1 MAQFQCPADFV
12 PLQQVTAANL
22 NAHVN
27 NATALPGLINDQST
41 LSGSVESADSVLI
54 YDNSTTSLK
63 KTSAGNILSANIP
76 VVTSSITAGNGSDL
90 AVNIND
96 GTAVTGSTYISADGI
111 TVVVTTPAA
120 HGFSPGQI
128 VVITAAASGYNGK
141 FILTAASGSSFTY
154 VLTTAATAGSGTLTY
169 ARNGTSTVTGNQVV
183 TRDSYVGQNLN
194 VIGDLTV
201 SGNVS
206 GNINTSGNFTNSGTA
221 NFTGTLQVNGS
232 VGYVLTEIYEETIPP
247 WSAPSN
253 GQFWGVFTSASFTKP
268 AGEIWAFEVTF
279 NWRGYF
285 GYGGGEWAGR
295 YGSVAQGTGAYH
307 FHDFYF
313 DSQGGGTF
321 YRQQVLYRW
330 TADSAT
336 TFTSETFKIDASNSS
351 VGLQLFATVST
362 GHSLSTSVTP
372 SKFRIYKY
380 KTA

>member
-1 MAQFQCPADFV
+1 MAQISKGDTFTDG
-12 PLQQVTAANL
+12 QQVTGSRL
-22 NAHVN
+22 NQLV
-27 NATALPGLINDQST
+27 DSST
-41 LSGSVESADSVLI
+41 LLVGAITDQ
-54 YDNSTTSLK
+54 
-63 KTSAGNILSANIP
+63 P
-76 VVTSSITAGNGSDL
+76 SITANTLQATDTTIVNDAGVLKEATIGDFLNSNLPITTSAITGGSGVDI
-90 AVNIND
+90 AV
-96 GTAVTGSTYISADGI
+96 
-111 TVVVTTPAA
+111 TPAA
-120 HGFSPGQI
+120 GQKMDVAGAFEANSI
-128 VVITAAASGYNGK
+128 NSTGA
-141 FILTAASGSSFTY
+141 
-154 VLTTAATAGSGTLTY
+154 TTVGGTLT
-169 ARNGTSTVTGNQVV
+169 VTGGS
-183 TRDSYVGQNLN
+183 TLTGN
-194 VIGDLTV
+194 VIADNGF
-201 SGNVS
+201 
-206 GNINTSGNFTNSGTA
+206 TSNGIA
-221 NFTGTLQVNGS
+221 NFTGTLQVNGT

-307 FHDFYF
+307 FHDYYF

-336 TFTSETFKIDASNSS
+336 TFTSETFKIDAANGG

-362 GHSLSTSVTP
+362 GHTLSTSVTP